1 MHSDVEKLHEACLR
15 DLGDPQRWF
24 NPRGYPDSLALC
36 VIDSIYSTG
45 AQYASVERIVARY
58 RGYRA
63 AQGADADSDGAVELL
78 QNIAELGGPDSW
90 ATQIGNRRPTSTTAD
105 APLKSV
111 AVEQVAEALVAL
123 GVRTSSDL
131 RAVAK
136 EDDQREQAKTAWC
149 AVPGQRSGVTWEYAL
164 KLTQIPGARAG
175 RVVADYVARQMGAV
189 TAERAAELVREVAA
203 TAGWDAFA
211 LDHAIWRFESGRPHQ
226 RDLVS

>member
-1 MHSDVEKLHEACLR
+1 MHSDVEKLHEACVR

-24 NPRGYPDSLALC
+24 SPLGYPESLALC

-45 AQYASVERIVARY
+45 AQRASVEKIIARY

-63 AQGADADSDGAVELL
+63 AQGADADTDGAVELL

-90 ATQIGNRRPTSTTAD
+90 ATQIGNRRPTSTMAN

-123 GVRTSSDL
+123 DVRTSADL
-131 RAVAK
+131 RVLVE
-136 EDDQREQAKTAWC
+136 EDARREQVTKAWC
-149 AVPGQRSGVTWEYAL
+149 AVPGQRSGVTWEYTL

-175 RVVADYVARQMGAV
+175 SVVAAYVACQIGNV
-189 TAERAAELVREVAA
+189 SAEHAAEMVREVAA
-203 TAGWDAFA
+203 SAGWDAFA
-211 LDHAIWRFESGRPHQ
+211 LDHAIWRFESGRPYQ
-226 RDLVS
+226 RDLAS

>member
-1 MHSDVEKLHEACLR
+1 MDSDFEKLHEACLR

-45 AQYASVERIVARY
+45 AQYVTVEKIIARY

-63 AQGADADSDGAVELL
+63 AQGADADTDGAVELL
-78 QNIAELGGPDSW
+78 QNIADLGGPDPW
-90 ATQIGNRRPTSTTAD
+90 ATQIGNRRPTSTTAN

-111 AVEQVAEALVAL
+111 AVEQVVEALVAL
-123 GVRTSSDL
+123 GVRTSADL
-131 RAVAK
+131 RAVAG
-136 EDDQREQAKTAWC
+136 EDGRREQVKEAWC

-175 RVVADYVARQMGAV
+175 RVVAAYVARHLGAV
-189 TAERAAELVREVAA
+189 SAECAAEVVREVAA
-203 TAGWDAFA
+203 FAGWDAFT

-226 RDLVS
+226 HDLVS

>member
-24 NPRGYPDSLALC
+24 SPLGYPDSLALC

-45 AQYASVERIVARY
+45 AQHASVEKIIARY

-63 AQGADADSDGAVELL
+63 AQGAAADTDGAVELL

-90 ATQIGNRRPTSTTAD
+90 ATQIGNRRPISTTAN

-123 GVRTSSDL
+123 DVYTSADL
-131 RAVAK
+131 RALVE
-136 EDDQREQAKTAWC
+136 EDDRREQATRAWC
-149 AVPGQRSGVTWEYAL
+149 ATPGQRSGVTWEYTL
-164 KLTQIPGARAG
+164 KLTQIPGTRAG
-175 RVVADYVARQMGAV
+175 RVVTAYVGRQIGAV
-189 TAERAAELVREVAA
+189 SAECAAAIVREVAA
-203 TAGWDAFA
+203 SAGWDAFA